1 MLVFDVNERINARDA
16 LSHPYL
22 KLYHDPT
29 DEPVVKETFDWSF
42 DHSQTTVETWKRIV
56 YVSIP
61 KP

>member
-22 KLYHDPT
+22 KLYHDPA

-42 DHSQTTVETWKRIV
+42 DHTQNSIETWKRVV
-56 YVSIP
+56 YVP
-61 KP
+61 TPQT